1 MANISCITVDKLI
14 ATVPALSG
22 LDAGRLEQIA
32 QSTQVIKLSKEDA
45 LFREGDCCNYYYF
58 IIEGSL
64 RIQKLTSGGNEL
76 ILYRLGK
83 GQQCN
88 LTNTCLLGGNQ
99 YDAEAIAETEA
110 EMLKLPRL
118 AFHQVLED
126 VPEFREV
133 IFKNIRQGMNNL
145 MNMVQEVTFDNME
158 RRLAVALLK
167 HAGNTTKV
175 KITHQSLASELGTA
189 REVVSRLLKEFERH
203 GWVKLYRGAIDILD
217 HEQLSKL

>member
-1 MANISCITVDKLI
+1 MYCIMVDQLVV
-14 ATVPALSG
+14 TVPVLSG
-22 LDAGRLEQIA
+22 LDSCRLEQIA
-32 QSTQVIKLSKEDA
+32 KSTQVINLSIGDT

-58 IIEGSL
+58 IIEGTL
-64 RIQKLTSGGNEL
+64 RIQKLTSEGNEL

-99 YDAEAIAETEA
+99 YDAEAIAETQA
-110 EMLKLPRL
+110 EVLKLPRL

-126 VPEFREV
+126 VPEFREI
-133 IFKNIRQGMNNL
+133 IFDNIRQGMNNL
-145 MNMVQEVTFDNME
+145 MNMVEEVTFDNME
-158 RRLAVALLK
+158 RRLAVALMK
-167 HAGNTTKV
+167 HAGDTTRI

-217 HEQLSKL
+217 QKRLSRL